1 MPMKQVLEIWERL
14 DSPAADGKQVTD
26 LLRARGCPDVYWE
39 EVTGSR
45 GSTDFVKAIFP
56 GLKGRRSGGD
66 APTLGVIGRLGG
78 VGARP
83 EVIGLVS
90 DADGAV
96 AALAMALK
104 LADMYTLGD
113 RLAGD
118 IIIASHVCP
127 DAPTQPHHPVPFM
140 GSPVESAV
148 MNKYEVDPAMD
159 AILSIDTTKGN
170 RIINKRGFAISPTVK
185 DGYVLRAADDL
196 LDIMQIT
203 TGQLPAVFAL
213 STQDITPY
221 GNQLHHINSILQ
233 PSVATTAPVV
243 GVAITAEVPVPGCAT
258 GASHPGDVEL
268 AARFCLEVA
277 KAFTAGNCR
286 FYDPAEYE
294 RLQTLYGSM
303 AHLRTQGKS

>member
-26 LLRARGCPDVYWE
+26 LLRTRGCPYVYWE

-45 GSTDFVKAIFP
+45 GSTDFVKAVFP

-140 GSPVESAV
+140 GSPVDSAV

>member
-26 LLRARGCPDVYWE
+26 LLRTRGCPDVYWE

-45 GSTDFVKAIFP
+45 GSTDFVKAVFP

-140 GSPVESAV
+140 GSPVDSAV

>member
-1 MPMKQVLEIWERL
+1 MPLKQVLEIWDLL
-14 DSPAADGKQVTD
+14 DSPTADGEKVKR
-26 LLRARGCPDVYWE
+26 LLETRGCTAVYWE
-39 EVTGSR
+39 EVVGPR
-45 GSTDFVKAIFP
+45 GSTDFVKAVFP
-56 GLKGRRSGGD
+56 GVRGKRLGGE
-66 APTLGVIGRLGG
+66 APTLGVVGRLGG

-90 DADGAV
+90 DADGAI
-96 AALAMALK
+96 AALALALK
-104 LADMYTLGD
+104 LADMNTAGD

-118 IIIASHVCP
+118 VIIATHVCP
-127 DAPTQPHHPVPFM
+127 DAPTHPHYPVPFM
-140 GSPVESAV
+140 GSPVDMAV
-148 MNKYEVDPAMD
+148 MNRHEVDPAMD

-170 RIINKRGFAISPTVK
+170 RMINKRGFAISPTVK
-185 DGYVLRAADDL
+185 DGYILRAADDL

-213 STQDITPY
+213 ATQDITPY
-221 GNQLHHINSILQ
+221 GNHLHHINSILQ
-233 PSVATTAPVV
+233 PSVATIAPVV

-268 AARFCLEVA
+268 ATRYCLEVA

-286 FYDPAEYE
+286 FYDPVEYD

-303 AHLRTQGKS
+303 AHLRTQGKA